1 MKVDNQGRRT
11 LKKLIIT
18 ASLLACTFVPLSNAK
33 AYEDRVLVIVNED
46 VITQSEFDY
55 RMATL
60 MDELK
65 NSGQTPPP
73 GLAKQLLDTMVS
85 DRLQVQEAERR
96 GITVNDDEVQ
106 ATLQRFAAQQ
116 DVSVDQLRKQVQDSG
131 QPFDMFVESV
141 RDSMVIS
148 RFTDYYARSR
158 VIVPE
163 YEIDGFIA
171 ANNLDQDTSEY
182 EIARIL
188 IKTGDGAAELAQQV
202 RDEIGTGMNFDQA
215 VSAYSEATDAED
227 GGVIGWRNAAQ
238 LPEVYVGALQ
248 DMQVGDVSPV
258 LTTTNG
264 YHILKLLDLKGD
276 RTEIIQSK
284 VRHILISAE
293 SRVAKSQAAKKL
305 RELRERIVD
314 GEDFSTLARIYSDD
328 SVSAANGGSLDWVS
342 PGEMVPPF
350 EEAYQKLSLGEVSYP
365 VESQF
370 GMHIIIVDDRRK
382 KNITEQMIRGRA
394 DQILRR
400 QRADREY
407 KQWINELQEGAYVE
421 YVTELESLGNT

>member
-1 MKVDNQGRRT
+1 MK
-11 LKKLIIT
+11 KIIIA
-18 ASLLACTFVPLSNAK
+18 ASLLASTILPLSNAV

-55 RMATL
+55 RMATV
-60 MDELK
+60 MDELS

-96 GITVNDDEVQ
+96 GITVSDEEVQ

-116 DVSVDQLRKQVQDSG
+116 DVTVDQMRRQVQDTG

-202 RDEIGTGMNFDQA
+202 RSEIGTGMNFEQA
-215 VSAYSEATDAED
+215 VSAYSQATDAED

-238 LPEVYVGALQ
+238 LPEVYVSALQ

-258 LTTTNG
+258 LTTANG

-305 RELRERIVD
+305 RELRKRIVE
-314 GEDFSTLARIYSDD
+314 GEDFSALARIYSDD

-350 EEAYQKLSLGEVSYP
+350 EEAFQKLSLGEISFP
-365 VESQF
+365 VETQF

-407 KQWINELQEGAYVE
+407 KQWVNELQEGAYVE
-421 YVTELESLGNT
+421 FVTEPESLGNT

>member
-1 MKVDNQGRRT
+1 M
-11 LKKLIIT
+11 KKLIIT
-18 ASLLACTFVPLSNAK
+18 ASLLACAVLPLSNAY

-55 RMATL
+55 RMASVT
-60 MDELK
+60 DELK
-65 NSGQTPPP
+65 ASGQTPPP

-96 GITVNDDEVQ
+96 GITVSDEELQ

-116 DVSVDQLRKQVQDSG
+116 DATVAQMRRQVEESG
-131 QPFDMFVESV
+131 QPFEMFAETV

-188 IKTGDGAAELAQQV
+188 IKTGDGAEELAQQV

-215 VSAYSEATDAED
+215 VSAYSQATDAED

-238 LPEVYVGALQ
+238 LPEVYVNALQ

-258 LTTTNG
+258 LTTANG

-305 RELRERIVD
+305 RELRQRIID
-314 GEDFSTLARIYSDD
+314 GEDFSALARIYSDD

-382 KNITEQMIRGRA
+382 KNITDQMIRGRA

-407 KQWINELQEGAYVE
+407 KQWVNELQEGAYVE
-421 YVTELESLGNT
+421 YVTEPESLEST

>member
-1 MKVDNQGRRT
+1 M
-11 LKKLIIT
+11 
-18 ASLLACTFVPLSNAK
+18 
-33 AYEDRVLVIVNED
+33 LVIVNED

-55 RMATL
+55 RMATV
-60 MDELK
+60 MDELS

-96 GITVNDDEVQ
+96 GITVSDEEVQ

-116 DVSVDQLRKQVQDSG
+116 DVTVDQMRRQVQDTG

-202 RDEIGTGMNFDQA
+202 RSEIGTGMNFEQA
-215 VSAYSEATDAED
+215 VSAYSQATDAED

-238 LPEVYVGALQ
+238 LPEVYVSALQ

-258 LTTTNG
+258 LTTANG

-305 RELRERIVD
+305 RELRKRIVE
-314 GEDFSTLARIYSDD
+314 GEDFSALARIYSDD

-350 EEAYQKLSLGEVSYP
+350 EEAFQKLSLGEISFP
-365 VESQF
+365 VETQF

-407 KQWINELQEGAYVE
+407 KQWVNELQEGAYVE
-421 YVTELESLGNT
+421 FVTEPESLGNT

>member
-1 MKVDNQGRRT
+1 LKT
-11 LKKLIIT
+11 LFIT
-18 ASLLACTFVPLSNAK
+18 TSLMLSTLVLSVTH

-46 VITQSEFDY
+46 VITQSEFEY
-55 RMATL
+55 RMATVL
-60 MDELK
+60 DEIK
-65 NSGQTPPP
+65 DSGQTPPP

-96 GITVNDDEVQ
+96 GITVSDEELQ

-116 DVSVDQLRKQVQDSG
+116 DATVEQMRRQVEESG
-131 QPFDMFVESV
+131 QPFEMFAETV
-141 RDSMVIS
+141 RDSMVIT

-188 IKTGDGAAELAQQV
+188 IKATDGAAALAEQV
-202 RDEIGTGMNFDQA
+202 RSDIGTGISFEQA
-215 VSAYSEATDAED
+215 VAQYSEATDAEE

-238 LPEVYVGALQ
+238 LPEVYVSALQ

-258 LTTTNG
+258 LETANG
-264 YHILKLLDLKGD
+264 FHILKLLDLKGD
-276 RTEIIQSK
+276 RTEIIQSLI
-284 VRHILISAE
+284 RHILISAE
-293 SRVAKSQAAKKL
+293 SRVAKAQAAKKL
-305 RELRERIVD
+305 RELRKRIEQ
-314 GEDFSTLARIYSDD
+314 GEDFSALARIYSDD

-342 PGEMVPPF
+342 PGEMVPAF
-350 EEAYQKLSLGEVSYP
+350 EAAFQKLALGEISNP
-365 VESQF
+365 VETQF
-370 GMHIIIVDDRRK
+370 GMHIILVDERRK

-394 DQILRR
+394 DSILRR

-407 KQWINELQEGAYVE
+407 KQWINELKEGAYVE
-421 YVTELESLGNT
+421 FVTEPESLENS